1 MSEDDTAYEAEEG
14 KEERREAKAAKP
26 YLDQIKE
33 AQRAFAEWDSR
44 VESIEKKYAN
54 LKVLADTSQDREFQ
68 IFWAN
73 MEVLRPTIYSRPPR
87 PVVDQRH
94 SDSGPVARAAAEM
107 LQRCLAYDVEAD
119 DLHETLRLVRDD
131 LVIGGRGVSWVLD
144 NGQCIHVDRCDF
156 VHEPARKWSEVG
168 WVARRAYMGRKAM
181 EGRFPE
187 ADLRKVKFEEMRG
200 KDDGAGND
208 YRPTGKK
215 AQVWEIW
222 SKAESMVCWVVE
234 GHETTLDE
242 QPPLINVKGFFPC
255 PKPAFATLEPR
266 TLRPVPD
273 YAYYRDQLDEINEL
287 TARIAALSESL
298 RLKGFYA
305 SGASEVGEAIE
316 AAMKA
321 TDNKAILVPVSSLAA
336 LGGSSLKDSVIW
348 LPVKEV
354 ADVITALVALRQ
366 QLIQDVYEITG
377 LSDIMRGSTVASETA
392 TAQNLKAQYGSVRV
406 RERQAEM
413 VRIAHDVLCIKAEIM
428 AETVP
433 VPELALMAQMQL
445 PTQADVQQQMMQAQQ
460 MAAMAA
466 QQGQPAPP
474 PPDPSKIVTLDQ
486 VGQLLADQKTRP
498 FILDVETDSTIAPNE
513 QEEKA
518 SRMEFITAVSTF
530 VQQAGP
536 MVMQQPEV
544 APFVGAMLKFTAD
557 GFRAGRQLAGVIDE
571 FVEQVKAKAANPPE
585 PQPDPALV
593 KVEAEKEA
601 NTQKMGFEQ
610 QKHQDEMALKNRELD
625 MKEREGQAKA
635 DADMAAQGLPPG
647 YKFAEHQEQLAMMAA
662 GMAQTQQQTAQA
674 IQMMMQGLQQIM
686 AVVKA
691 PKRVQRDAAGNV
703 VAVESGGMVQPV
715 VRSPEGQIVGLG

>member
-14 KEERREAKAAKP
+14 KETREPRAAKP

-33 AQRAFAEWDSR
+33 AQRAFAEWDAR

-94 SDSGPVARAAAEM
+94 SDSGPVARTAAEM
-107 LQRCLAYDVEAD
+107 LERCLAYDIEAD

-131 LVIGGRGVSWVLD
+131 LVLGGRGVPWVLD

-156 VHEPARKWSEVG
+156 VHEAARKWSEVG

-181 EGRFPE
+181 EARFPE
-187 ADLRKVKFEEMRG
+187 ADLRKVKFEAVKG
-200 KDDGAGND
+200 KDDGNSND
-208 YRPTGKK
+208 YRPNGKK

-222 SKAESMVCWVVE
+222 SKAEGMVCWVVE
-234 GHETTLDE
+234 GHDTTLDE
-242 QPPLINVKGFFPC
+242 QPPLINVKGFYPC
-255 PKPAFATLEPR
+255 PKPAYATLEPR

-287 TARIAALSESL
+287 TARIASLSESL

-336 LGGSSLKDSVIW
+336 LGGGSMKDAIIW

-413 VRIAHDVLCIKAEIM
+413 VRVAHDIIGIKAEIM
-428 AETVP
+428 AETLP
-433 VPELALMAQMQL
+433 VEELAQMAQMQL
-445 PTQADVQQQMMQAQQ
+445 PTMADVQKQMLQAQQ
-460 MAAMAA
+460 QAMMAQ

-474 PPDPSKIVTLDQ
+474 PPDMSKVVTIEQ
-486 VGQLLADQKTRP
+486 VGQLLADQKIRP
-498 FILDVETDSTIAPNE
+498 FVLDIETDSTIAPNE
-513 QEEKA
+513 QEEKQ
-518 SRMEFITAVSTF
+518 SRIEFITAISTF
-530 VQQAGP
+530 ISQAGP
-536 MVMQQPEV
+536 MVVQQPET
-544 APFVGAMLKFTAD
+544 APFLGEMLKFTAQ
-557 GFRAGRQLAGVIDE
+557 GFRAGRQLGGAIDE
-571 FVEQVKAKAANPPE
+571 FVDQVMAKAAQPQPE
-585 PQPDPALV
+585 KPDPAIV
-593 KVEAEKEA
+593 KAEADAKA
-601 NTQKMGFEQ
+601 NADKIAFEDK
-610 QKHQDEMALKNRELD
+610 KHQDEMALKNRELD
-625 MKEREGQAKA
+625 MREREGQARA

-647 YKFAEHQEQLAMMAA
+647 YKFAEHQEQIGAVAGAMMQMQNQTSQALAA
-662 GMAQTQQQTAQA
+662 MA
-674 IQMMMQGLQQIM
+674 QGLQQIT
-686 AVVKA
+686 ATLQA
-691 PKRVQRDAAGNV
+691 PKRLHRDEAGNII
-703 VAVESGGMVQPV
+703 AVEANGVLQPV
-715 VRSPEGQIVGLG
+715 ARTPDGQIAGIG